1 MTISVVTWN
10 IRRGGRPRRELLA
23 RVLHDLEPD
32 LTVLQEAT
40 DPSVV
45 ASLAEAVGGAVIL
58 AGPGRSVAVIGRQRL
73 GTAEARWH
81 ALPGTRDVVEVRFP
95 DLDLRVLG
103 VHLSAGLSSRP
114 ERRRIAEVA
123 RLLELAAPPPGPERT
138 MIVGDLN
145 AIAPGELPVLSRL
158 PMWIR
163 FVLRVDGGIGTA
175 AVERVL
181 AAGYT
186 DAFRRLNPSKPGST
200 MPALAP
206 TVRLDYLMLGP
217 GLVPGIERCRI
228 PDLEPS
234 LLTAASDHLPV
245 VMDLHLAAEPRSGDS
260 RSGGR
265 ASPLANGSTRL
276 AGVVATLASAT
287 AVVA

>member
-1 MTISVVTWN
+1 MTIRVVTWN
-10 IRRGGRPRRELLA
+10 IRRGGRQRRELLA
-23 RVLHDLEPD
+23 RVLHDLGPD

-45 ASLAEAVGGAVIL
+45 ASLAEAIGGSVIL
-58 AGPGRSVAVIGRQRL
+58 GGPGRSVAVIGRQRL
-73 GTAEARWH
+73 GASEASWQ
-81 ALPGTRDVVEVRFP
+81 ALPGSRDVVEARFR
-95 DLDLRVLG
+95 DLDLRVIG
-103 VHLSAGLSSRP
+103 VHLSAGLSRRP
-114 ERRRIAEVA
+114 ERRRMAEVA
-123 RLLELAAPPPGPERT
+123 RVLELAAPPPGPERT

-163 FVLRVDGGIGTA
+163 FVLRVDGGLGTA
-175 AVERVL
+175 AVERIL

-186 DAFRRLNPSKPGST
+186 DAFRHLNPSNPGPT

-217 GLVPGIERCRI
+217 GLLAGIAGCHI
-228 PDLEPS
+228 PDAEPS

-245 VMDLHLAAEPRSGDS
+245 VMDLDLAVGHGAGDS
-260 RSGGR
+260 RSRGKQ
-265 ASPLANGSTRL
+265 ASPGTEPQEIDTRL
-276 AGVVATLASAT
+276 RAGVPSR
-287 AVVA
+287 